1 MKQEKRSGRGSFP
14 RINGGKRP
22 FSSVV
27 KSRISEMVAGFP
39 YNVVVTDWEGNTYR
53 FDGTKCHWCNRPFIM
68 KLRTLQA
75 GKAVIAKDGFRIME
89 CFFEGDIDFEGNL
102 YVFALLRAHAG
113 MKLSRTMRLKKFLH
127 ATTFQDVNQSRVNVK
142 SHYDIPQEVLDVYL
156 DRVYMSYSCAMFE
169 DPENKDIPSLVK
181 AGKGQDDKFDSLE
194 KAQWRKYKDA
204 VDFIDPRRGETLLDV
219 GCGYGGQLVVALEN
233 YPLEKVVGWTHSE
246 NQVKL
251 GGKHLRQFDEGSW
264 ELNEGDYRLDERVY
278 DHVTSTGM
286 ISHVGPRGL
295 VPYIR
300 NIRRRIRKGG
310 RYVHHAIMATY
321 TGKSLNSYIG
331 PMLNKAYVWPGFHW
345 FTIGEHLKGLEE
357 NGFYVLKAVNL
368 SHHYEKTT
376 AAWYERMMSEEGLLV
391 EKLGQPTFRAWQQYL
406 AGASGVIGAEVKGVQ
421 VFRVYCEAL

>member
-14 RINGGKRP
+14 CINGGKRP
-22 FSSVV
+22 FISVV

-39 YNVVVTDWEGNTYR
+39 YDVVVTDWEGNTYR
-53 FDGTKCHWCNRPFIM
+53 FDGTNCHWCNRPFIM

-233 YPLEKVVGWTHSE
+233 SPLEKVVGWTHSE

-368 SHHYEKTT
+368 SHHYEKTI

-406 AGASGVIGAEVKGVQ
+406 AGSSGVIGAEVKGVQ

>member
-14 RINGGKRP
+14 CINGGKRP
-22 FSSVV
+22 FISVV

-39 YNVVVTDWEGNTYR
+39 YDVVVTDWEGNTYR
-53 FDGTKCHWCNRPFIM
+53 FDGTNCHWCNRPFIM

-368 SHHYEKTT
+368 SHHYEKTI

-406 AGASGVIGAEVKGVQ
+406 AGSSGVIGAEVKGVQ